1 MLLHMPIDV
10 DVKQRLAE
18 IAQATLAVVA
28 ERGADGVTLR
38 AVAQQL
44 NGSTTVVTN
53 YLPTRGA
60 LLLNAIEHGIAEWA
74 VDLQGELDG
83 AGPADRFGVLARWAA
98 TTRGDDVI
106 LRQLFFEVLGKSG
119 SNPTLRTALSE
130 DSTKQHEELS
140 EAAVQ
145 AGAPDPQF
153 AADVVYLALRG
164 FYLTCLE
171 NPDVWTSERVGPVIE
186 KLLALVL
193 AR

>member
-10 DVKQRLAE
+10 DVDRRLTE
-18 IAQATLAVVA
+18 IARATLAVVA

-38 AVAQQL
+38 AVAQRMG
-44 NGSTTVVTN
+44 GSTTVVTN

-60 LLLNAIEHGIAEWA
+60 LLLNAIEHGIKEWED
-74 VDLQGELDG
+74 DLQGELDG
-83 AGPADRFGVLARWAA
+83 AAPADRFAALARWAA

-119 SNPTLRTALSE
+119 SNPSLRTALSE
-130 DSTKQHEELS
+130 DSTRQHHELS
-140 EAAVQ
+140 EAAAE
-145 AGAPDPQF
+145 AGAADPQF

-171 NPDVWTSERVGPVIE
+171 NPDVWTSERVAPVID
-186 KLLALVL
+186 KLLSLVL
-193 AR
+193 GR